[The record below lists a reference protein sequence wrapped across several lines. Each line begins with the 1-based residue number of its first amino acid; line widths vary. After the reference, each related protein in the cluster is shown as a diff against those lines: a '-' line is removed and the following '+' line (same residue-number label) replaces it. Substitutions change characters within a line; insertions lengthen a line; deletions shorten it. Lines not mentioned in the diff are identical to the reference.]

1 MKICL
6 VTTDEETIFIPK
18 GINYLVE
25 KFNNE
30 IWLFAFQAF
39 QVLKE
44 NFIFFFYYTL
54 KNFLKF

>member
-30 IWLFAFQAF
+30 I
-39 QVLKE
+39 QVVSVPGFSSFK
-44 NFIFFFYYTL
+44 
-54 KNFLKF
+54 

>member
-25 KFNNE
+25 NLIMKFK
-30 IWLFAFQAF
+30 LFASQAF

-44 NFIFFFYYTL
+44 NFIFFFYYT
-54 KNFLKF
+54 F